1 MGSPGVPAGSGG
13 AAIGPFLRRRGP
25 WNGPDRHAKLQ
36 RVNVPPELASV
47 LGAAGTAAV
56 FLIRRLARWI
66 SWRWLRAKVQREARG
81 SGDAAGPQFGTV
93 GWVWNELVRERG
105 QRHALVREVSV
116 LAQRVSRLEGR
127 SDSGEQPRLEYGP
140 TDNDTD
146 KDPQPPWPAE
156 EPRTPVDPAIAR
168 ARARRSRP

>member
-1 MGSPGVPAGSGG
+1 
-13 AAIGPFLRRRGP
+13 
-25 WNGPDRHAKLQ
+25 
-36 RVNVPPELASV
+36 V